1 MRKSIS
7 DDYCSEDARLDAV
20 RKTETASTA
29 TNNQGK
35 DVAYGNLCRKKYKVL
50 KNITTE
56 KPEKKKTKKKTS
68 YLKLNTKLY
77 SSNFNKYSIPF
88 NSSKIANLKL
98 SSVYQVNIRC
108 VLASLSIGRAGLSKF
123 CSTMDSM

>member
-35 DVAYGNLCRKKYKVL
+35 DVAYENLCRKKYKVL
-50 KNITTE
+50 KNMTTE
-56 KPEKKKTKKKTS
+56 KPEKKKKKKKNQS
-68 YLKLNTKLY
+68 G
-77 SSNFNKYSIPF
+77 
-88 NSSKIANLKL
+88 
-98 SSVYQVNIRC
+98 C
-108 VLASLSIGRAGLSKF
+108 VVGAKF
-123 CSTMDSM
+123 GPN

>member
-35 DVAYGNLCRKKYKVL
+35 DVAYENLFRKKYKVL
-50 KNITTE
+50 KNMTTE
-56 KPEKKKTKKKTS
+56 KQKKKQKTS
-68 YLKLNTKLY
+68 YLKLNTKFY

>member
-7 DDYCSEDARLDAV
+7 DDYCSENARLDAV

-35 DVAYGNLCRKKYKVL
+35 DVAYENLFRKKYKVL
-50 KNITTE
+50 KNMTTE
-56 KPEKKKTKKKTS
+56 KQKKKQKTS
-68 YLKLNTKLY
+68 YLKLNTKFY

>member
-35 DVAYGNLCRKKYKVL
+35 DVAYENLCRKKYKVL
-50 KNITTE
+50 KNMTTE
-56 KPEKKKTKKKTS
+56 KPEKKKKKKKN
-68 YLKLNTKLY
+68 KLPEV
-77 SSNFNKYSIPF
+77 KYQT
-88 NSSKIANLKL
+88 L
-98 SSVYQVNIRC
+98 Q
-108 VLASLSIGRAGLSKF
+108 
-123 CSTMDSM
+123 

>member
-20 RKTETASTA
+20 KKTETASTA

-35 DVAYGNLCRKKYKVL
+35 DVAYENLCRKKYKVL
-50 KNITTE
+50 KNMTTE
-56 KPEKKKTKKKTS
+56 KPEKKKTKKKTI